1 MNWNGKSAS
10 LWTISQAKQQ
20 WPYCIYFGWRV
31 FNWQSKSDW
40 WIWITV
46 GLDIDCNY
54 QTLWKS
60 LFASNCAAKL
70 RQQKSVAFS
79 LMVFVHTNHYRKD
92 LPQYAKSIIVN
103 LPVPTSDT
111 GEIVRYAEAGLK
123 KIFLPGYRYK
133 RLGLL

>member
-1 MNWNGKSAS
+1 
-10 LWTISQAKQQ
+10 
-20 WPYCIYFGWRV
+20 
-31 FNWQSKSDW
+31 
-40 WIWITV
+40 
-46 GLDIDCNY
+46 
-54 QTLWKS
+54 
-60 LFASNCAAKL
+60 
-70 RQQKSVAFS
+70 
-79 LMVFVHTNHYRKD
+79 MVFVHTNHYRKD